1 MKRQNYNSLGKN
13 IWTFA
18 NVYKVPGD
26 NKPCPTAGTSRE
38 LRTQKV
44 LKLTE
49 LS

>member
-1 MKRQNYNSLGKN
+1 MKRENYNILGKN
-13 IWTFA
+13 IWTLG

-38 LRTQKV
+38 LRTQNV
-44 LKLTE
+44 LKLIE